1 MSNEK
6 ITSDMSIMDLMMVMS
21 EGNPGALTV
30 LMQMIQAPRGFMDIL
45 LLDTLDIRGSKV
57 WMLYSDSCGKNE
69 GKFNRTLMALRCGAY
84 SEEEIQEN
92 LGLTYALPF
101 LDDSIQ
107 IEGVPSYDEK
117 FGPMDAKWDEYL
129 KANREVVV
137 PKIHER
143 MEAENSNRKS
153 L

>member
-30 LMQMIQAPRGFMDIL
+30 LMQMIQDPRGSMDIL

>member
-6 ITSDMSIMDLMMVMS
+6 ITSDMSIMDMMMTMS

-30 LMQMIQAPRGFMDIL
+30 LMQMMQDPRGFMDIL

-57 WMLYSDSCGKNE
+57 WMLYSDSCDKNT
-69 GKFNRTLMALRCGAY
+69 GKFNRTLMALSCGAY

-92 LGLTYALPF
+92 LGLCYALPF
-101 LDDSIQ
+101 LDDSIEM
-107 IEGVPSYDEK
+107 EGVPSYDEE

-143 MEAENSNRKS
+143 MEAENSNKKS

>member
-1 MSNEK
+1 MRNEK
-6 ITSDMSIMDLMMVMS
+6 ITGDMSIMDVMMVMS

-30 LMQMIQAPRGFMDIL
+30 LMQMIQNSRGFTDIL

-69 GKFNRTLMALRCGAY
+69 GKFNRTLKALRCGAY

-92 LGLTYALPF
+92 LGLCYAVPF
-101 LDDSIQ
+101 LDDSVQ
-107 IEGVPSYDEK
+107 MEGIPSYDEE
-117 FGPMDAKWDEYL
+117 FGPTDSKWDEYI

-143 MEAENSNRKS
+143 MEAENSNKKS

>member
-6 ITSDMSIMDLMMVMS
+6 ITSDMSIMDMMMTMS

-30 LMQMIQAPRGFMDIL
+30 LMQMMQDPRGFMDIL

-57 WMLYSDSCGKNE
+57 WMLYSDSCDKNT

-92 LGLTYALPF
+92 LGLCYALPF
-101 LDDSIQ
+101 LDDSIEM
-107 IEGVPSYDEK
+107 EGVPSYDEE

-143 MEAENSNRKS
+143 MEAENSNKKS